1 MLGIEPNTSKDTIVP
16 FRVLFD
22 CHTFDIGWQGTSTY
36 LAGVINA
43 LAKVAAER
51 APELDLQIVC
61 AAKDQ
66 QAVDRFIDVAYVFE
80 PIQSGFTKR
89 NFFHIP
95 RAARRCNADLVVS
108 QYVRPFFSPCATFSV
123 IHDVLFLDYPESFS
137 WTYRTI
143 RKMFFAFSA
152 RKSTFVSTVSEYS
165 ADRIAYHFGID
176 RSSIIVIPNAVD
188 PAFENSERSRADH
201 DKVFRLL
208 SVSRLERRKRHE
220 WGIDALQALRSNGM
234 DASFRIIGEGS
245 GEYAEGLKK
254 AVMVARDE
262 RGLDV
267 SLSSGLDFS
276 ALVQAYADADLFIFP
291 SLSEGFGIPVIEA
304 GATGTPCV
312 ITNCGAL
319 SEHDGQFCGF
329 AVHPDDHAGFINRVC
344 MLANDIE
351 TQRLLARDMRLNV
364 SRKYSWDNAAQAYV
378 DVIQG
383 IATRT
388 K

>member
-1 MLGIEPNTSKDTIVP
+1 MDANVP
-16 FRVLFD
+16 FRILFD
-22 CHTFDIGWQGTSTY
+22 CHTFDVGWQGTSTY
-36 LAGVINA
+36 LAGIINT
-43 LAKVAAER
+43 LAKVATER

-66 QAVDRFIDVAYVFE
+66 QAIDRFIDVDYVFE
-80 PIQSGFTKR
+80 PIRSGFIKR

-95 RAARRCNADLVVS
+95 HAARRCNADLVVS
-108 QYVRPFFSPCATFSV
+108 QYVRPLFTHCVTFSV

-165 ADRIAYHFGID
+165 ADRISYHFGID
-176 RSSIIVIPNAVD
+176 RSAILVIPNAVD

-201 DKVFRLL
+201 DKVLRLL

-220 WGIDALQALRSNGM
+220 WGIDAMQALRSNGI
-234 DASFRIIGEGS
+234 DASFSIIGEGND
-245 GEYAEGLKK
+245 EYAQGLKK
-254 AVMVARDE
+254 AVAVARDE
-262 RGLDV
+262 LGLDV
-267 SLSSGLDFS
+267 TLSSGLDFS
-276 ALVQAYADADLFIFP
+276 SLVQAYADADLFLFP

-304 GATGTPCV
+304 AAAGTPCV
-312 ITNCGAL
+312 ITNGGAL
-319 SEHDGQFCGF
+319 AELEGQFCGF
-329 AVHPDDHAGFINRVC
+329 ALHPNDHAGFIERVC
-344 MLANDIE
+344 ALANDIE
-351 TQRLLARDMRLNV
+351 TQRFLARDMRLNV
-364 SRKYSWDNAAQAYV
+364 SRKYSWDKAAQAYV

-383 IATRT
+383 IARRA